1 MTRASGLKE
10 FVQVFNCAC
19 DAWTHHKTIGNL
31 EHACY
36 IQQNLENNPLTGKW
50 FVFFNKKHDKIK
62 IFYWD
67 GNGPCFWYK
76 RLEQGVFRPPRIQDK
91 VYTVNSHEL
100 NLLLEGIDL
109 TNKQRFGIV
118 PVSTVN

>member
-1 MTRASGLKE
+1 MLSFSNREEIYVSANAIDMRKSFDGLS
-10 FVQVFNCAC
+10 
-19 DAWTHHKTIGNL
+19 I
-31 EHACY
+31 Y

-50 FVFFNKKHDKIK
+50 FVFFNKKRDKIK

-118 PVSTVN
+118 PAGTVN

>member
-1 MTRASGLKE
+1 MLNYPSTEEIYISAKHVDMRKSFDGL
-10 FVQVFNCAC
+10 A
-19 DAWTHHKTIGNL
+19 L
-31 EHACY
+31 Y
-36 IQQNLENNPLTGKW
+36 IQQGLDKNPLTGKW
-50 FVFFNKKHDKIK
+50 FVFFNRNYNKVK

-67 GNGPCFWYK
+67 SNGPCFWYK
-76 RLEQGVFRPPRIQDK
+76 RLEQGVFRPPRIKDK
-91 VYTVNSHEL
+91 VYTINSHEL